1 VTSKTTARR
10 QAFRIGGVSVAPGGR
25 ETIGLPLSVLSNH
38 TPMALPVHVVHG
50 ARPGPTLF
58 VSAAIHGDE
67 IIGVEVIRRLL
78 ALPVLAKLR
87 GTLLAI
93 PIVNAFG
100 FISHS
105 RYLPDRRDLNRSFP
119 GSAKGSLAGQLADLF
134 LTEIVAPADL
144 GIDIHSATIHRVNL
158 PQIRIS
164 PRQKTMEELATVF
177 GPPVVLEA
185 PLRDGSLRQAAA
197 EVGTDVMLFEAGEG
211 LRFDEFAIRVGV
223 TGILRVMKHLSML
236 PARSVRD
243 AKVPPMMSESSYWLR
258 APEGGV
264 LRSFKTIGDSVA
276 EGDLIGIISDPFGE
290 METELRARDAGL
302 LIGRTNLPVVNRGD
316 GLAHI
321 ARHRRA
327 RSVEAAVGRI
337 EAELQEDPLFDEDEI
352 I

>member
-1 VTSKTTARR
+1 MAPRA
-10 QAFRIGGVSVAPGGR
+10 AFAISQFSVDAGTR
-25 ETIGLPLSVLSNH
+25 ETVGLPLSVLSNH

-67 IIGVEVIRRLL
+67 IIGVEIIRRLI
-78 ALPVLAKLR
+78 ALPAVAKLR
-87 GTLLAI
+87 GTLLAV

-134 LTEIVAPADL
+134 LNEVVARAEL
-144 GIDIHSATIHRVNL
+144 GIDLHSAAIHRVNL

-164 PRQKTMEELATVF
+164 PGQARMEDLARVF
-177 GPPVVLEA
+177 GPPVILEA
-185 PLRDGSLRQAAA
+185 PLRDGSLRQAAS
-197 EVGTDVMLFEAGEG
+197 EVGTGVMLFEAGEG

-223 TGILRVMKHLSML
+223 TGILRVMKHLGMV
-236 PARSVRD
+236 PARAVRD
-243 AKVPPMMSESSYWLR
+243 AKVQPMMSQSSYWLR

-264 LRSFKTIGDSVA
+264 LRSFKTIGESVA
-276 EGDLIGIISDPFGE
+276 EDELIGIISDPFGE
-290 METELRARDAGL
+290 QETEVRTRDAGL
-302 LIGRTNLPVVNRGD
+302 MIGRTNLPVVNRGD

-321 ARHRRA
+321 ARHQRA
-327 RSVEAAVGRI
+327 RSVEAAVGEI
-337 EAELQEDPLFDEDEI
+337 EAQLQADPLFDEDEI